1 MSSVS
6 SRAEMADIPITGGRG
21 VQAVA
26 LAFAAVL
33 GVSAYFFATTGWGT
47 PFPGCWPD
55 LARPAAVAVAV
66 VQLVFAAG
74 FVIAALRV
82 RAVDDPLLIAL
93 VLALFAA
100 LAVGGG
106 VHAFA
111 TGVARFGKS
120 GCLDVG
126 APWSYAAGTFAILV
140 GALAAYAAAAV
151 GLRRE
156 SD

>member
-1 MSSVS
+1 
-6 SRAEMADIPITGGRG
+6 MAKVPITGGRG

-33 GVSAYFFATTGWGT
+33 ALSAYFFATTGWGT
-47 PFPGCWPD
+47 PFPGCWPE
-55 LARPAAVAVAV
+55 LARPAALAVAV

-74 FVIAALRV
+74 FVLVALR
-82 RAVDDPLLIAL
+82 APSGPGDPLLITL

-106 VHAFA
+106 AHAFA

-120 GCLDVG
+120 GCLDIG
-126 APWSYAAGTFAILV
+126 APWSYVAGTFAILV